1 MARIIA
7 YPSANNVKST
17 DLLLGTQPDQNGANQ
32 TNPTKNF
39 SVQSVVQAGL
49 NPDYLA
55 FNGLSVE
62 FIGGSTGDPEFRV
75 DSTRT
80 DGNWPAGVRYTKLG
94 VNFNNLVLDTDS
106 TYKLIMDRWKRGK
119 IRKLTFPQNWH
130 KSRFRRQNVATML
143 APYDERVTEIEITA
157 TSGQLFDFKTDFYYS
172 SSTTS
177 ADLDL
182 NFPRAAGF
190 PKIKDSLNYK
200 TTQYFQFF
208 ISKTDNSTGDIE
220 YSQPLGIMRL
230 IGVRTDAGV
239 DSITWAPY

>member
-17 DLLLGTQPDQNGANQ
+17 DLLLGTQPDQSGTNQ

-39 SVQSVVQAGL
+39 SIHSVVQAGL
-49 NPDYLA
+49 DADYLA
-55 FNGLSVE
+55 FNGLSAE
-62 FIGGSTGDPEFRV
+62 FISGMSSDPEFRV

-94 VNFNNLVLDTDS
+94 VNFNNLVLDTNS

-119 IRKLTFPQNWH
+119 IRKLTAPQNWH
-130 KSRFRRQNVATML
+130 EAKFRRQNVATML

-157 TSGQLFDFKTDFYYS
+157 TSGQLFDFKTDLYYS
-172 SSTTS
+172 SSS
-177 ADLDL
+177 SPSLAL
-182 NFPRAAGF
+182 NFPQSAGF
-190 PKIKDSLNYK
+190 PPIKDSAVYK
-200 TTQYFQFF
+200 TTQYFQF
-208 ISKTDNSTGDIE
+208 IVSKTNNDTGDVE

-230 IGVRTDAGV
+230 IGFRDNFISYKA
-239 DSITWAPY
+239 ITWAPY

>member
-7 YPSANNVKST
+7 YPSASSVKST

-62 FIGGSTGDPEFRV
+62 FISGMSTDPEFTV
-75 DSTRT
+75 NSTRT

-119 IRKLTFPQNWH
+119 VRNFPPNPTWH
-130 KSRFRRQNVATML
+130 QAKFRRQNVATML

-172 SSTTS
+172 ASTTS

-182 NFPRAAGF
+182 NFPKSAGF
-190 PKIKDSLNYK
+190 PKIKDSVNYK

-230 IGVRTDAGV
+230 IGVRTDTGV
-239 DSITWAPY
+239 KSITWAPY

>member
-7 YPSANNVKST
+7 YPSASSVKST

-39 SVQSVVQAGL
+39 SIQSVVQAGL

-62 FIGGSTGDPEFRV
+62 FISGMSTDPEFTV
-75 DSTRT
+75 NSTRT

-119 IRKLTFPQNWH
+119 IRKFAPNPTWH
-130 KSRFRRQNVATML
+130 QAKFRRQNVVTML

-157 TSGQLFDFKTDFYYS
+157 TSGQLFDFKTDLYYS
-172 SSTTS
+172 SSSS
-177 ADLDL
+177 AALNL
-182 NFPRAAGF
+182 NFPKSAGF
-190 PKIKDSLNYK
+190 PPIKDSAVYK
-200 TTQYFQFF
+200 TTQYFQFI
-208 ISKTDNSTGDIE
+208 ISKTNNDTGDVE

-230 IGVRTDAGV
+230 IGFRDNFTGV
-239 DSITWAPY
+239 KAITWAAY

>member
-7 YPSANNVKST
+7 YPSADNVKST
-17 DLLLGTQPDQNGANQ
+17 DLLLGTQPNQNGSNQ

-39 SVQSVVQAGL
+39 SVQSVVEAGL
-49 NPDYLA
+49 SPNYLA
-55 FNGLSVE
+55 FNNVSAE
-62 FIGGSTGDPEFRV
+62 FITGMSSDPEFRV

-80 DGNWPAGVRYTKLG
+80 DGAWPTGVRYTKLG
-94 VNFNNLVLDTDS
+94 VNFNNLVLDANS
-106 TYKLIMDRWKRGK
+106 TYKLVIDRWKRGK
-119 IRKLTFPQNWH
+119 QRKFAPDPNWH
-130 KSRFRRQNVATML
+130 KAKFRRQNVATML